1 MIGVTPKITYLNIS
15 LTKMIII
22 LSILS
27 YQVGS
32 GIFDPSLG
40 DPEHCH
46 ATNTTSW
53 ELSLAARHYHPSS
66 QTMARHIL
74 ALCPSQEISSS
85 DFSITLDVSQ

>member
-1 MIGVTPKITYLNIS
+1 ML
-15 LTKMIII
+15 II

-74 ALCPSQEISSS
+74 ARCPSQGESSCMLYTRTS
-85 DFSITLDVSQ
+85 VIGYGHLKLYLMIY